1 MKKNMG
7 RTDQIIRLVA
17 GIVLL
22 ALGILVPMSD
32 SMTWL
37 SIVLIVIGVLAL
49 VTGIF
54 AICPLYIVLKKN
66 TLGK

>member
-1 MKKNMG
+1 MKKNVG

-22 ALGILVPMSD
+22 ALGILVPMA
-32 SMTWL
+32 TWL
-37 SIVLIVIGVLAL
+37 AIVLIIIGVLAL
-49 VTGIF
+49 ITGIF

>member
-1 MKKNMG
+1 MKKNVG

-22 ALGILVPMSD
+22 GVGILVPMS
-32 SMTWL
+32 TWL
-37 SIVLIVIGVLAL
+37 GVVLVILGALSL

-54 AICPLYIVLKKN
+54 AICPLYIVLKMN